1 MTKRAL
7 SEASY
12 RRSLGDNLV
21 LRWSTAADAEGLGQ
35 LYGHVFRENAEA
47 PLNMY
52 TIAWTNDL
60 LSGRHPLI
68 TPGDFALVEDTRQG
82 TIVSATCL
90 LAQTWEYEG
99 IPFPI
104 GRPEVVATAPDYRN
118 RGLVRAIFELI
129 HARSAAQGHMAQGI
143 TGIPYY
149 YRQFGYEYALNLAGK
164 RTVFFAAIPKLKSV
178 ASEPFTLRD
187 ATMDDLPLLMRLY
200 DRERARG
207 PVSTRIDEDYWRW
220 AMTKENEGSEEEWY
234 AKLIES
240 ADKRPV
246 GYVLHRRRRW
256 GSQLGITALA
266 LEPDV
271 SLVTAM
277 PSLLRSLQAV
287 AEGLPGWRP
296 DAPAA
301 DRLLFGFGAAHPVY
315 DALGDLGDTYDPPYA
330 WYVRVP
336 DLPGFIR
343 HIAPALERRLVDSP
357 AAGHTGELKLNFYR
371 GGLRLAFEG
380 GRITTAEDWRTQI
393 WGPQPDA
400 GFPPLVFLQLLF

>member
-68 TPGDFALVEDTRQG
+68 TPGDFALVEDTRQA

-99 IPFPI
+99 IPVPI

-129 HARSAAQGHMAQGI
+129 HARSAALGHLAQGI

-149 YRQFGYEYALNLAGK
+149 YRQFGYEYALDLEGS
-164 RTVFFAAIPKLKSV
+164 RSVYVAAIPKLK
-178 ASEPFTLRD
+178 AGEPEPYHLRPATL
-187 ATMDDLPLLMRLY
+187 DDIPRAIALN
-200 DRERARG
+200 DCERARG
-207 PVSTRIDEDYWRW
+207 PVSCPTGEAFWRW
-220 AMTKENEGSEEEWY
+220 SLEGQSPEAAEGWDTY
-234 AKLIES
+234 MVVDTAGQT
-240 ADKRPV
+240 V
-246 GYVLHRRRRW
+246 GYVLPRRRRW
-256 GSQLGITALA
+256 GDAVRVLGMWVDGAPLVSVLPSLMRALQSHGA
-266 LEPDV
+266 
-271 SLVTAM
+271 AM
-277 PSLLRSLQAV
+277 P
-287 AEGLPGWRP
+287 
-296 DAPAA
+296 
-301 DRLLFGFGAAHPVY
+301 
-315 DALGDLGDTYDPPYA
+315 
-330 WYVRVP
+330 
-336 DLPGFIR
+336 
-343 HIAPALERRLVDSP
+343 
-357 AAGHTGELKLNFYR
+357 
-371 GGLRLAFEG
+371 
-380 GRITTAEDWRTQI
+380 
-393 WGPQPDA
+393 
-400 GFPPLVFLQLLF
+400 